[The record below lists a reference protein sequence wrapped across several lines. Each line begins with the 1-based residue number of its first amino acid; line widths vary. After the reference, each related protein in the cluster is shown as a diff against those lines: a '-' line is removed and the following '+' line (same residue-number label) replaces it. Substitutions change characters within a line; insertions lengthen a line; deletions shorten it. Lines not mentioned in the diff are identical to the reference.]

1 MKKNRV
7 ELGTRLSELLI
18 TTEYSFTH
26 ASGEALKPNQLDDEL
41 IEDRPN

>member
-7 ELGTRLSELLI
+7 DLGTRLSELLI

-26 ASGEALKPNQLDDEL
+26 ASSEALKPNRLDDEV
-41 IEDRPN
+41 IEDGPN